1 MFKADRHDLITLLA
15 VAGLV
20 GLAAVAVYLPQR
32 RRLAQIDR
40 QVRSQR
46 SQLAQKQQKLSV
58 VPDFARKVAQMRR
71 QYADFDRKLPRGK
84 DLGPFLGRL
93 DNCLNRQ
100 QLAETKIRT
109 GVPVRRAMYSAM
121 PVQLDFR
128 GRFLPL
134 ARFLDE
140 LEAMKRLTR
149 IEELTIRTDGRRDDL
164 QIDLRMNIYY
174 EEG

>member
-1 MFKADRHDLITLLA
+1 MLKADRHDLITLLA

-20 GLAAVAVYLPQR
+20 GLAVVAIYLPQR
-32 RRLAQIDR
+32 RRLAQIDK

-46 SQLAQKQQKLSV
+46 SQLVQKRQKLSV
-58 VPDFARKVAQMRR
+58 VPDFARKVARMRQ

-84 DLGPFLGRL
+84 DLGPFLGQL
-93 DNCLNRQ
+93 DTCLNRQ
-100 QLAETKIRT
+100 RLAETKIRT
-109 GVPVRRAMYSAM
+109 GKPRHESLYSAI

-128 GRFLPL
+128 GEFLPL

-140 LEAMKRLTR
+140 LEGMKRLTR
-149 IEELTIRTDGRRDDL
+149 IEELSIRSDDRRDDL